1 MTFLRDDALVTT
13 LLCVSI
19 LQSLVG
25 PTVRPVIKV
34 SFFFFV
40 SSAELRPG
48 RHTLGVNVLLWDS
61 WNVIFFF
68 FKGGEGG
75 RVAWE
80 KCHGSGEKKASVGRS
95 GRMKFPLAVLLCLFV
110 DLSVLLI
117 FFIVIPGAQLSSM
130 PSAVQLPSYL
140 CVVT

>member
-34 SFFFFV
+34 SFFFFCF
-40 SSAELRPG
+40 LG
-48 RHTLGVNVLLWDS
+48 RAPPRSTHARRECAPLGFLERD
-61 WNVIFFF
+61 FFF